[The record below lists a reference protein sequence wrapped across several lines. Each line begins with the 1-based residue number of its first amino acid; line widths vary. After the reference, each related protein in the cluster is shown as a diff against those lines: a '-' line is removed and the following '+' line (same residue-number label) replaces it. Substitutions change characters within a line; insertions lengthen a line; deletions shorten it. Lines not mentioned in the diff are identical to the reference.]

1 MDMCMIIARYCIYI
15 YVKYT
20 YLFYDFHMHYFA
32 LLIFIII
39 IFADYMQTI
48 VIAMSLQDII
58 WIL

>member
-1 MDMCMIIARYCIYI
+1 
-15 YVKYT
+15 
-20 YLFYDFHMHYFA
+20 MHYFA